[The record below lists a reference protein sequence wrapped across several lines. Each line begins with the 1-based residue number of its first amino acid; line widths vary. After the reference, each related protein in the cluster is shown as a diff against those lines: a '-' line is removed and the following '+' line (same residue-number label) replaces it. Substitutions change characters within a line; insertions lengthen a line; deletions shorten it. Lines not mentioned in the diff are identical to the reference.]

1 MYGGL
6 ITGIDY
12 NDPSAMPGA
21 AVRLSADD
29 VEFHMYG
36 GKISNNR
43 ALGVDIGTG
52 RFYISGSAD
61 ISGNGAAY
69 AEMMALMSGQLEQA
83 GIILGNIGSH
93 IDIGLLIDP
102 STGSIK
108 PVCIEGA
115 ITAQNQINVFMTGI
129 PFYGTFTSGWNS
141 QMSGEDPSDYFVS
154 AADAFEVALAG
165 GEAVLRI
172 PPHAHKVCGDAD
184 CQDHPELEWAVWD
197 KDDTLPQ
204 AAGNYYLTKDVT
216 LQSGTQ
222 LSADIKLCLN
232 GHAITQ
238 EGAGASALSVAA
250 GVTLDLCDCQGTGT
264 VKTTGGGRAL
274 SVSGTL
280 NMYGGSITGS
290 SGVAVN
296 GAGVSISD
304 NGTFNLY
311 DGIISD
317 NHIGD
322 FIGADGGGVE
332 VAKGSFYMYGGEISG
347 NSANKGAGVNVVDG
361 TFEMHGGKICG
372 NEAEEEG
379 GGVRGEARTSGIR
392 VEDGEISGN
401 SARYGGGIYVYA
413 DGTLAI
419 NGGSVT
425 GNRAAQAGGGVYTGV
440 QELGVSGSPVISGNT
455 LSDGSTANNVYLQ
468 DPEQIKVAPG
478 GTLSEG
484 ADIGVTW
491 NPPEEITVENP
502 IKVTGDNSGDYSAF
516 FKSDKEGL
524 IILNKDNAVWL
535 ALPHTHT
542 LVHHEAVE
550 PTCTE
555 AGTGEYWECEGTG
568 SCGQMFSDAAGT
580 VEIAEIPAGDAAKG
594 HTEDNGTV
602 PKPATETEKGIRT
615 YCCIVCGVEL
625 RTEEIDKLQP
635 EHKHSFGTDWESDAD
650 SHWHECGCGEK
661 ADISAH
667 DEDEGTIT
675 TPPTE
680 TDKGVKT
687 YR

>member
-1 MYGGL
+1 MWDGGTAGQEKRDTKEDWKSMKHKITAIFAAVAAAAALFWAAPVAAGAAGTHSHAVSVDCVTDGGIDFTVFPADFTGGELSAGNYFLEQDVTLSAAMIVKDGTVNLCLNGHTLECTDSGEDTSVIRIEYGGQLNLCDCSSGGNGKVTGQTADGVCFRDRIPDRDPGVFRMYGGL

-93 IDIGLLIDP
+93 IDIGLFIDP

-115 ITAQNQINVFMTGI
+115 ITPQNQINVFMTGI

-154 AADAFEVALAG
+154 AADAFEVALAD

-172 PPHAHKVCGDAD
+172 PPHAHGACGDAD
-184 CQDHPELEWAVWD
+184 CQDHPELEWAAWD
-197 KDDTLPQ
+197 GDDALPQ
-204 AAGNYYLTKDVT
+204 AAGNYYLTKDVS

-238 EGAGASALSVAA
+238 AGAGASALSVAA

-296 GAGVSISD
+296 GAGVIISD
-304 NGTFNLY
+304 NGAFNLY
-311 DGIISD
+311 DGKISD
-317 NHIGD
+317 NHTGD
-322 FIGADGGGVE
+322 FANAAGGGVE

-347 NSANKGAGVNVVDG
+347 NSAKKGAGVNVVDG

-392 VEDGEISGN
+392 IEDGEISGN
-401 SARYGGGIYVYA
+401 SAGFGGGIYVYA

-425 GNRAAQAGGGVYTGV
+425 ANRAAQAGGGVYTGV

-484 ADIGVTW
+484 GGYRRRLE
-491 NPPEEITVENP
+491 P
-502 IKVTGDNSGDYSAF
+502 SGGYHGG
-516 FKSDKEGL
+516 KS
-524 IILNKDNAVWL
+524 
-535 ALPHTHT
+535 
-542 LVHHEAVE
+542 
-550 PTCTE
+550 
-555 AGTGEYWECEGTG
+555 Y
-568 SCGQMFSDAAGT
+568 
-580 VEIAEIPAGDAAKG
+580 KG
-594 HTEDNGTV
+594 H
-602 PKPATETEKGIRT
+602 R
-615 YCCIVCGVEL
+615 
-625 RTEEIDKLQP
+625 
-635 EHKHSFGTDWESDAD
+635 
-650 SHWHECGCGEK
+650 
-661 ADISAH
+661 
-667 DEDEGTIT
+667 
-675 TPPTE
+675 
-680 TDKGVKT
+680 
-687 YR
+687 